1 MSLGTH
7 SFETSSRRSSIYVR
21 PPVIAPSN
29 NVLLSTVPSNISAA
43 CTESDIQVSPLA
55 NPAFTTTVLHETKF
69 LFTNS
74 APLVCT
80 FLMQFSLSLSSLF
93 VIGNLC
99 VDPVTGSSA
108 KYLSSASL
116 AVMTFSITGL
126 AVIEGLSTSLDTFC
140 SQAFGAQKY
149 TKVGLYT
156 QRCTLM
162 ILTAL
167 LPVVCA
173 WWISA
178 RWLSVFIPQEDLLED
193 IQDFLRIMSLGIP
206 ALTMFETGK
215 RFVQT
220 QGHYNVSTYS
230 LISIFP
236 INLVLIYWLTLKIGY
251 LGAPIAIA
259 ISYWLMFFSLV
270 GYCIFIKKDTLKCW
284 APIFPIEVTNEKNW
298 LKKFGKAVQVLVCG
312 ITEFNTDTLENDT
325 VTSNNYGSIAPL
337 QSKEYVQ
344 IQKKALPI
352 LQHWKPMMELAW
364 PGLVMIESE
373 YLSFEILT
381 IFSTYLGD
389 ETEIA
394 IQTVLASVGT
404 LIYQDVFAMGCVIS
418 TRVAQHIGSY
428 YNEYTNTNTQS
439 HPNNQT
445 EKLAKQNAVKCI
457 KACYCLGISTGIM
470 NCAILILC
478 AKPLARLFTK
488 DQLVI
493 ETAALIMPVIALNQ
507 LPNSCH
513 VTNASILRGQGR
525 QKICGVLNLV
535 AYYCLSLPLSH
546 FFAFSLGWGIK
557 GLWIGCSFGLTF
569 LAVSEMWYVVTT
581 DWDYVLDSF
590 IERLHAEHH

>member
-21 PPVIAPSN
+21 PPIITKN
-29 NVLLSTVPSNISAA
+29 NNHENPLLSTVPSNISTA
-43 CTESDIQVSPLA
+43 CTESDIEVPPLN
-55 NPAFTTTVLHETKF
+55 NPTTILHEIKF

-74 APLVCT
+74 APLICT

-167 LPVVCA
+167 FPIVCS
-173 WWISA
+173 WWVSA

-236 INLVLIYWLTLKIGY
+236 INLVLIYWMTLKIGY

-270 GYCIFIKKDTLKCW
+270 GYCVFIKKDTLRCW
-284 APIFPIEVTNEKNW
+284 APILPDEVTQEKNW
-298 LKKFGKAVQVLVCG
+298 FTRLGKTVQVLLCG
-312 ITEFNTDTLENDT
+312 TTDMTTESDNLVAN
-325 VTSNNYGSIAPL
+325 SYGSIAAS
-337 QSKEYVQ
+337 QSKEYGRVQ
-344 IQKKALPI
+344 RHALPI
-352 LQHWKPMMELAW
+352 FQHWKPMMELAW

-381 IFSTYLGD
+381 IFSTYLGN

-418 TRVAQHIGSY
+418 TRS
-428 YNEYTNTNTQS
+428 QS
-439 HPNNQT
+439 QFQAHAHNQEE
-445 EKLAKQNAVKCI
+445 EKLAKQNAIKCI
-457 KACYCLGISTGIM
+457 KACYILGLTTGVI
-470 NCAILILC
+470 NCSILIIC

-488 DQLVI
+488 DQVVI

-525 QKICGVLNLV
+525 QRICGILNLV

-546 FFAFSLGWGIK
+546 FFTFSLGWGIK
-557 GLWIGCSFGLTF
+557 GLWIGCSFGLSF

-581 DWDYVLDSF
+581 DWNYVLDSF
-590 IERLHAEHH
+590 IERLHAEHQ